1 MKKRWPVASLARA
14 LTHSYCS
21 STTTTTPFPLKHVTK
36 SNFDSAL
43 SSLRHHIRSADFVAV
58 DLEMTG
64 VTSAPWRDS
73 FEFDRYDVH
82 YLKVKD
88 SAEKFAVVQFG
99 VCPFRWDP
107 LNRSFIA
114 HPHNFF
120 IFPRQEVS
128 IDGPAYEF
136 LCQTASMD
144 FLAKYQF
151 DFNACFH
158 EGVSYLSREQEE
170 EALGYMNSLYED
182 KLWDSWGDL
191 KEARDMP
198 LVNIADVVSNDSEQ
212 QFQTIFYKMRPAISL
227 NGFTSHQLKLIQLVV
242 NKHFKD
248 LVYLRVKG
256 ENSCSQ
262 HLVVY
267 NESEDDKKLLMK
279 EVKDERLRETEMK
292 IKAAIGF
299 RHVIDCLSSEKKLIV
314 GHNCFL
320 DVAHIYG
327 KFLGALPL
335 TAEEFISSVNKYLPH
350 IIDTK
355 ILLKC
360 NDVLVQR
367 MKKSGT
373 SLFSAFSRLCQRI
386 AIGSKSSHL
395 LIQPSVKVEIEVDD
409 NRSSDWNSGVRHEA
423 GYDAFMTGCV
433 FAQACSHLG
442 IDFTL
447 HSSSENLALNE
458 KLQKYINLLYL
469 NTPKI
474 LFSHIVLVWGFPS
487 KLKAREIRECISKVF
502 GSTSVTSVYHV
513 DETAVF
519 VQFKKEEMV
528 PLFLE
533 LKESLESSNDV
544 VSVLHPLSKLLK
556 GGNTCAASYETYKEI
571 CSSPISKVLFADQ
584 AEAVGIKWK
593 TKLVESKGR
602 GGDSRKQKF
611 P

>member
-1 MKKRWPVASLARA
+1 
-14 LTHSYCS
+14 
-21 STTTTTPFPLKHVTK
+21 
-36 SNFDSAL
+36 
-43 SSLRHHIRSADFVAV
+43 
-58 DLEMTG
+58 
-64 VTSAPWRDS
+64 
-73 FEFDRYDVH
+73 
-82 YLKVKD
+82 
-88 SAEKFAVVQFG
+88 
-99 VCPFRWDP
+99 
-107 LNRSFIA
+107 
-114 HPHNFF
+114 
-120 IFPRQEVS
+120 
-128 IDGPAYEF
+128 
-136 LCQTASMD
+136 
-144 FLAKYQF
+144 
-151 DFNACFH
+151 
-158 EGVSYLSREQEE
+158 
-170 EALGYMNSLYED
+170 MNSLYED
-182 KLWDSWGDL
+182 KSWDSWGDL

-198 LVNIADVVSNDSEQ
+198 LVNIADVLFTERMKHRLREWYDWLLRDRNGRSSFPGSSNDSEQ

-279 EVKDERLRETEMK
+279 EVKDEQLRETEMK

-469 NTPKI
+469 SWSNGDIINLSSSNLSSLSSVSSSKLYRNTKI

-533 LKESLESSNDV
+533 LKESLESSNDA

-584 AEAVGIKWK
+584 AKAVGIKWK
-593 TKLVESKGR
+593 TKLVESKVEVETQENKSSHEEHSLNSGENTTIKKIDVR
-602 GGDSRKQKF
+602 NDPSHSQVSSDEIDDDSFYSTQIKQIRTSL
-611 P
+611 